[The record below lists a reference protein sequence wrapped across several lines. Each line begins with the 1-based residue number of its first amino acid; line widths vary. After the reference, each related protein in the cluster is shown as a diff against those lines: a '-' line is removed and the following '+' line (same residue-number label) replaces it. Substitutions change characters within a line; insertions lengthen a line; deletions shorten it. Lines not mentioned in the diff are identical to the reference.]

1 MQGSG
6 MMSHLL
12 RTERLNLRSCQISDL
27 VAVHQLWIEAD
38 VRRFL
43 FDDRQISTEE
53 AQSFIEASVESFA
66 SHGYGIWLFFEHQS
80 DQVAGFSGLL
90 HSLQSSPSLI
100 FGTRPQLWGRGYAKE
115 ATLSVLCYA
124 FDVLG
129 LEKVEA
135 DVDEPNQASIR
146 VLETLGM
153 SRIRRESVKK
163 RPLLYYE
170 IQTWRGESTEKLTAT

>member
-1 MQGSG
+1 
-6 MMSHLL
+6 MSHLL
-12 RTERLNLRSCQISDL
+12 RTERLDLRSCQMSDL

-43 FDDRQISTEE
+43 FDNRQISAEE
-53 AQSFIEASVESFA
+53 AKSFIEASVESFA

-90 HSLQSSPSLI
+90 RSLQGSPSLI

-115 ATLSVLCYA
+115 STLSVLCHA
-124 FDVLG
+124 FDVLE

-135 DVDEPNQASIR
+135 DVDEPNQASIQ
-146 VLETLGM
+146 VLEALGM
-153 SRIRRESVKK
+153 SRIRRAIVNE
-163 RPLLYYE
+163 RPLLYYA
-170 IQTWRGESTEKLTAT
+170 IQTWRREESAKFPAT